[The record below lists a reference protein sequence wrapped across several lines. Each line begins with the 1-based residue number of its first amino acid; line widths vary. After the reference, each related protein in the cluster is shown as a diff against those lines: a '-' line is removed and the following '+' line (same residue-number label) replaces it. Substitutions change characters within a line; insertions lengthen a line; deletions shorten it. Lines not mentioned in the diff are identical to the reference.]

1 MSSRT
6 TRAPSRE
13 AELDD
18 WRKTSNIP
26 IVVMETLLLPA
37 PAVFLSEGEESSPAH
52 RQHPSVGKFTVSSQ

>member
-18 WRKTSNIP
+18 WSKTSNIP
-26 IVVMETLLLPA
+26 IVVMITLLLPA
-37 PAVFLSEGEESSPAH
+37 QAVFLSKGEESGPAH
-52 RQHPSVGKFTVSSQ
+52 SQHPSVGKFTVSSQ